1 MISEEK
7 LIEECTCLDSQD
19 FCQGCKNSLWNQAY
33 QAGKLV
39 GIREGQLM
47 VFKAVQITCSDLLKS
62 GLGSIDIKKLNINL
76 EEEKKL

>member
-1 MISEEK
+1 
-7 LIEECTCLDSQD
+7 
-19 FCQGCKNSLWNQAY
+19 
-33 QAGKLV
+33 
-39 GIREGQLM
+39 M